1 MTLRNTLLSAVA
13 VATIGL
19 GFAAPGFADVDFT
32 VNLVNEPSSLDPHMQ
47 WNPDSY
53 YVYRNIFDNLV
64 TRNDAGEIVPELA
77 ESWEQLS
84 DTELSLKIREGVTFH
99 DGTPLTPED
108 VAYSVKR
115 IINPELGSPQLGQFN
130 QITDATVAEGGT
142 VVLTTANAYPALL
155 AQLVKLS
162 VVPKHIV
169 EEVGNDAFN
178 EAPVGSGPYKFVELQ
193 RGVQVVLEENENYW
207 GKKGPFDTVTFK
219 AVPDA
224 STRIANLRAGTADLI
239 VSLDSDLVLQLAGV
253 ADKQVFSA
261 KSERIGFMGLNTMR
275 APLDDP
281 EMRKAVA
288 MAVDREGIVQGILGG
303 GEAVVNQMATP
314 DYFGYVEDAKPITYD
329 PDAARAIVEAKGEAG
344 QEPMIIKTA
353 PVFDQRIVQAL
364 QQMLTD
370 AGFNASI
377 DMVDMATYLADS
389 RQEDR
394 SKRPILGFGRWSCA
408 CQDVDG
414 VIFPLLHS
422 SSSWSRVD
430 NPEVDALLEEA
441 RSTLDTEKRMAA
453 YTKIQRMMEE
463 QRFLLPLYQAVAL
476 YGGSDKLEWT
486 PTANES
492 LFLNRMSWSE

>member
-1 MTLRNTLLSAVA
+1 MTLRTTLLGAVA
-13 VATIGL
+13 AATLGL
-19 GFAAPGFADVDFT
+19 ATPGLADVDFT
-32 VNLVNEPSSLDPHMQ
+32 VNLVNEPSSLDPHIQ

-53 YVYRNIFDNLV
+53 YVYRNIFDNIV
-64 TRNDAGEIVPELA
+64 TRNDAGEIVPEIA

-108 VAYSVKR
+108 VVFSVKR
-115 IINPELGSPQLGQFN
+115 ITDPELGSPQLGQFN
-130 QITDATVAEGGT
+130 QITDARVGEGNTVI
-142 VVLTTANAYPALL
+142 LTTESAYPALL

-162 VVPKHIV
+162 VVPQHIV

-193 RGVQVVLEENENYW
+193 RGVQVVLEDNAEYW
-207 GKKGPFDTVTFK
+207 GDKGPFDTATFK

-224 STRIANLRAGTADLI
+224 STRVANLRAGTADLI
-239 VSLDSDLVLQLAGV
+239 VSLDSDLVRQLEGTPDV
-253 ADKQVFSA
+253 QVFSA
-261 KSERIGFMGLNTMR
+261 KTERIGFMGLNTQR

-288 MAVDREGIVQGILGG
+288 MSIDREGIVQGILGG
-303 GEAVVNQMATP
+303 GEEVVDQMATP
-314 DYFGYVEDAKPITYD
+314 EYFGYVPDAEPIPYD
-329 PDAARAIVEAKGEAG
+329 PDAAREIVEAKGEAG
-344 QEPMIIKTA
+344 QEPMVIKTA

-370 AGFNASI
+370 VGFNASI

-430 NPEVDALLEEA
+430 NPEVDALLEEG
-441 RSTLDTEKRMAA
+441 RSTLDDDARMAA
-453 YTKIQRMMEE
+453 YTKIQRIMEE
-463 QRFLLPLYQAVAL
+463 QRFLVPLYQAVAL
-476 YGGSDKLEWT
+476 YGGSTKLEWT